1 MFKTLHFT
9 LRFLCSKSN
18 YKDEELLYMRTL
30 VINYSSDANDLS
42 TFIRLKK
49 VVYKKIVQVMDS
61 AVVWNK

>member
-1 MFKTLHFT
+1 
-9 LRFLCSKSN
+9 
-18 YKDEELLYMRTL
+18 MRTL